1 MQFNPS
7 IPDFWLIIFVLLILI
22 ILGFQLYVI
31 INSQSSGKKKWI
43 KSVLNL
49 LVGFSFILYLFQPSW
64 NSSIGSDPVL
74 VYSKDISGDRLN
86 FLKDSLGIR
95 RDLEIEKYNGF
106 GNPVFLVGQNYSEIE
121 LNRLSGK
128 SVNWIK
134 NSENSELTFLNWKG
148 IVRNG
153 EMQQLIGELQVD
165 QPSLLELKFQNQLI
179 RSDSIDTGQNRFEFN
194 FPVNV
199 SGRNEL
205 GLFLNDSL
213 LGEIRF
219 FSSESKPKSY
229 SLRFSFPDPE
239 VRVLTQYLLK
249 KGEKVEEEIQVSK
262 SSVIRSE
269 PEELDSIKVL
279 IGDLAQ
285 LKPKSVKQELN
296 SGLVG
301 VLMINSQN
309 PELDSKELNDLFST
323 SFEINRNSSDE
334 YRVLESGIEVLPY
347 SFVPKAG
354 QKLILEN
361 SIAIENLGGL
371 KVGMSLISQTFP
383 RYLSGDTLAYER
395 IWDEILGEIIPD
407 ELENWKYEAPVFSNR
422 VSKIRYNGINSEA
435 VTLQIEE
442 DTIYLQQD
450 LVNPFTKTGNFSSQ
464 AAEWMTL
471 ADSME
476 VYIYGEDE
484 LKSIRTELNLSN
496 FLKYENS
503 DQSKTEFAM
512 ERVKISDWIWL
523 SFFLILFGLLWLEP
537 RLNY

>member
-407 ELENWKYEAPVFSNR
+407 ELENWKYEAPVFSNQ
-422 VSKIRYNGINSEA
+422 VSKISFNGINSEA